1 MAQTFN
7 VKVSKK
13 DRNSILIEISKENF
27 EAFCDTVGLYKKEFL
42 ELLNAA
48 EQDHRKGR
56 VTKRKSL
63 KELVS

>member
-7 VKVSKK
+7 AKVSKK

-42 ELLNAA
+42 ELLNAS

>member
-7 VKVSKK
+7 AKISKK

-42 ELLNAA
+42 KLLDAS
-48 EQDHRKGR
+48 EHDHHKGR

>member
-7 VKVSKK
+7 AKVSKK

-42 ELLNAA
+42 ELLDAS

>member
-7 VKVSKK
+7 AKVSKK
-13 DRNSILIEISKENF
+13 DRNNILIEISKENF

-42 ELLNAA
+42 ELLDAS

-56 VTKRKSL
+56 VTKRRSL
-63 KELVS
+63 KEVVS